1 MEATE
6 TKTVGKYKIEIFPD
20 EDARSPRVD
29 MDNLGTMVCFNSRY
43 RLGDKHNYSIDD
55 YESWDELESDIIK
68 TEKVAVILP
77 LMIYD
82 HSGITMYVGTSGD
95 RWDSSFVGFIFI
107 SKEKARKEYGWKNI
121 TKARKQKLEE
131 YLRGEVKTY
140 DQYLTGDVYGFRIT
154 DTDTE
159 EEVDSC
165 WGYYGEDYCME
176 DATGIVEYMVEKDK
190 QGQLELEM
198 K

>member
-1 MEATE
+1 
-6 TKTVGKYKIEIFPD
+6 
-20 EDARSPRVD
+20 
-29 MDNLGTMVCFNSRY
+29 
-43 RLGDKHNYSIDD
+43 
-55 YESWDELESDIIK
+55 
-68 TEKVAVILP
+68 
-77 LMIYD
+77 
-82 HSGITMYVGTSGD
+82 MYVGTSGD

-154 DTDTE
+154 DTTTD

-165 WGYYGEDYCME
+165 WGYYGEKFCME
-176 DATGIVEYMVEKDK
+176 EAVGEVEYMVEKDK